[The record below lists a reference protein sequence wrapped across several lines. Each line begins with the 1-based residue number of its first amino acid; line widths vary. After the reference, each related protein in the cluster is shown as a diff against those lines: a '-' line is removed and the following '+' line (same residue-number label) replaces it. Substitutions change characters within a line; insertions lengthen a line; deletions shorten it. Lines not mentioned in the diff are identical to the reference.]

1 MLMKVYTY
9 ADTRIQ
15 DLPRPYPGASVDVCD
30 SVYAVYRNHSHNH
43 SHHDHSHDDHSHDYH
58 SHSSQTPSVQHYDD
72 SDEFYTAALRLKSV
86 EPTRRN
92 LLARCMKGLR
102 HLLLS

>member
-15 DLPRPYPGASVDVCD
+15 DLPRPYPGASVDVCE
-30 SVYAVYRNHSHNH
+30 SVYAAYRPSGPTYQN
-43 SHHDHSHDDHSHDYH
+43 H

-86 EPTRRN
+86 EPMRRS
-92 LLARCMKGLR
+92 LLGRCMKGLR
-102 HLLLS
+102 HLLS